1 MYTYIFGILFISIIL
16 FFIYKFYSKIDSI
29 VKKHII
35 PSQHVKQIK
44 QKMKDLENEKKPD
57 ENSYF
62 SKIMKNI
69 HEILYLPIDF
79 LYKLIFTYG
88 ITLHYNFT
96 HTTNKNI

>member
-1 MYTYIFGILFISIIL
+1 MYTYIFTILFIVIVL

-44 QKMKDLENEKKPD
+44 KKMKDLENEKKNN

-62 SKIMKNI
+62 SKIMKKI

-79 LYKLIFTYG
+79 FYKLIITY
-88 ITLHYNFT
+88 ITPLQYNFT
-96 HTTNKNI
+96 HITNKNI